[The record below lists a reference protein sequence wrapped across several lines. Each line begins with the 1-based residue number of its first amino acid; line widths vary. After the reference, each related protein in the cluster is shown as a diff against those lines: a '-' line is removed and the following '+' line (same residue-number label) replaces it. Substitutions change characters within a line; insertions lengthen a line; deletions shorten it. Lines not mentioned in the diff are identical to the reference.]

1 MTSRS
6 WARLVLVVVVA
17 LLAAA
22 AVLDRSRPAR
32 PTAAPEPPPAGPA
45 VPLPGAAST
54 AWFCAAGS
62 STDEGRADEEIVVA
76 NLGDAQAE
84 ALVTVMPGA
93 GQDPVVTTLVLP
105 ARSQTRVR
113 VGDVLAVPDPGVV
126 VEVFGG
132 RPVVEHLLRRGD
144 DVALGPCAREPSTR
158 RLFAAGTTVKGAELW
173 LELFNPFEEDAIV
186 DATFF
191 TEGGFQAPEA
201 LQGLGVPR
209 RSKVVVPVH
218 DHVRREAHVA
228 TEVRTRVGRV
238 VAEQTIAFD
247 GTDGRRGLGLSVGA
261 GAPGESWTFPYG
273 RLVEGA
279 GELVAV
285 VNPDLGT
292 TEVDVVAHLEGDAV
306 VEPQTLAVPGR
317 SVAVVNLAEWLPV
330 ETLHAVEV
338 QVTGRQPVMAE
349 GLWSYSASS
358 GEAGVALAGG
368 AVAPALRW
376 AFAPGRVTEGA
387 ADWLAVHNPARTETR
402 VALRAVEDGAEALL
416 VETTVPPSAPV
427 LLDLRELEVSTGA
440 VLVLEAGQPVIGERL
455 AFGGLAS
462 LGPGVPFAE

>member
-1 MTSRS
+1 M
-6 WARLVLVVVVA
+6 
-17 LLAAA
+17 
-22 AVLDRSRPAR
+22 
-32 PTAAPEPPPAGPA
+32 
-45 VPLPGAAST
+45 
-54 AWFCAAGS
+54 
-62 STDEGRADEEIVVA
+62 A

-358 GEAGVALAGG
+358 GEAGVALAGERSRRPCG
-368 AVAPALRW
+368 GPSRRAGSPRAPPTGSPCTTPPGPRPGSPSGRW
-376 AFAPGRVTEGA
+376 R
-387 ADWLAVHNPARTETR
+387 
-402 VALRAVEDGAEALL
+402 
-416 VETTVPPSAPV
+416 TVPRRSSSRRPSRRRP
-427 LLDLRELEVSTGA
+427 RSSSTC
-440 VLVLEAGQPVIGERL
+440 
-455 AFGGLAS
+455 AS
-462 LGPGVPFAE
+462 SRSPPEPCSCSRPASP